1 MKQLNISEAEWEVMG
16 VLWNSAPRPSAEIVD
31 ELSARKGW
39 RPRTIRTLLDRL
51 VQKGAVGVQS
61 DQRPSLYQ
69 PKLSRE
75 ECLRQESQSF
85 MDRVF
90 GGEPASMLLHLVRQM
105 EISPSDVK
113 KLKKILNEKSK

>member
-1 MKQLNISEAEWEVMG
+1 MKQLNISESEWEVMG
-16 VLWNSAPRPSAEIVD
+16 VLWNSAPRSSAEIVD

-39 RPRTIRTLLDRL
+39 RTRTIRTLLDRL
-51 VQKGAVGVQS
+51 VRKGAVGVRS
-61 DQRPSLYQ
+61 DQRPNLYS
-69 PKLSRE
+69 PNVSRE

-90 GGEPASMLLHLVRQM
+90 GGEPASMMLHLARQM
-105 EISPSDVK
+105 EISPSDIK